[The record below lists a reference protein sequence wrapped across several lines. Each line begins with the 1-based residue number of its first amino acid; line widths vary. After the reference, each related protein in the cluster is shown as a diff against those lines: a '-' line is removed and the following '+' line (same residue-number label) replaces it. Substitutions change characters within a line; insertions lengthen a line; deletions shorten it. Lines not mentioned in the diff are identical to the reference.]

1 MFPQS
6 FHLRSATR
14 QTISD
19 GDISQTLRSGRQ
31 WAVNGDIFVTRK
43 PCFKS
48 NTSGE
53 EERPHCKLGY
63 FVFQKN
69 ATITAVQA
77 ASFLILIKFE
87 NANYVH
93 LIYEPIRP
101 PKCMC
106 HGKFVTPSDK
116 TVNVLKANWS
126 ISGAI
131 NWGLCGWLESAA
143 QLWPKQL
150 PSPGLRYKSNTISS
164 DHYSVAVEESRQQWA

>member
-69 ATITAVQA
+69 ATITAFQA

-106 HGKFVTPSDK
+106 HRKFDTPDK
-116 TVNVLKANWS
+116 VMVHS
-126 ISGAI
+126 
-131 NWGLCGWLESAA
+131 LES
-143 QLWPKQL
+143 LLLIRPFWFNIISYPNSFSDTEFLFSTKFL
-150 PSPGLRYKSNTISS
+150 FWFSCIIKSDLIRFNG
-164 DHYSVAVEESRQQWA
+164 W